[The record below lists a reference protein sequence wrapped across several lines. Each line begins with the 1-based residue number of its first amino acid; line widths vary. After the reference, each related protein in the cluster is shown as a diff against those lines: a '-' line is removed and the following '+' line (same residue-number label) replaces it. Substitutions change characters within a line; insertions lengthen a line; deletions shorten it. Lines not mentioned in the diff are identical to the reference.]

1 MRFASCSRR
10 PFGTLAT
17 SEVAFADARIALAY
31 VAPRQGDNVFGLRV
45 PHVLA
50 SEPADYLVAGA
61 PVSFALAFLQP
72 DSRFVRIDFIP
83 EFGPVVASAV
93 AGFGARPVR
102 LLAAADALPQ
112 ALQRASHWGY
122 ATGGEPCGEMRS
134 TLIRLR
140 VCSLVRLD

>member
-140 VCSLVRLD
+140 VCSLVRLE